1 MRNLRTRSLLVAF
14 GLAML
19 ASLACGSEDDE
30 PLFVTMQERALTADG
45 WQDGGSGCMSVSF
58 EEGDGAS
65 SSGSFSGSA
74 GTGASIDGGLPPSP
88 LSIDRSM
95 TTKGLRV
102 LVSSDAQALA
112 IKILTRAFLESGE
125 IDRFEVTTPDGVR
138 HQFAHRGAHE
148 CETEVDLFAE

>member
-1 MRNLRTRSLLVAF
+1 MANRLERALSLAF
-14 GLAML
+14 GCAIL
-19 ASLACGSEDDE
+19 ASLGCGSEEEDL
-30 PLFVTMQERALTADG
+30 LFVTMQERSLTADG
-45 WQDGGSGCMSVSF
+45 WQDSGSGCMSVSF

-74 GTGASIDGGLPPSP
+74 GTGAIIDGGLPPSP

-95 TTKGLRV
+95 TPKGLRV

-138 HQFAHRGAHE
+138 HQLAHRGAHE